1 MSPENAII
9 TVNGAEYTGDS
20 VVSLA
25 TGEYEYTVSLP
36 GYVSQ
41 RGTIKVADES
51 GTPVADLS
59 KVTVSLSEDSAAWS
73 LVTVNVTPADAAL
86 TVKDGETVISQQ
98 ETDGTTPGQYLYKL

>member
-1 MSPENAII
+1 MCIRDSFSFVIGSEDAVNEQTLSDIKSEAERTGTFIQPLQ
-9 TVNGAEYTGDS
+9 TVSYTHLDVYKRQAEYTGDS

-51 GTPVADLS
+51 GTPVADQIGRAH
-59 KVTVSLSEDSAAWS
+59 V
-73 LVTVNVTPADAAL
+73 
-86 TVKDGETVISQQ
+86 
-98 ETDGTTPGQYLYKL
+98 